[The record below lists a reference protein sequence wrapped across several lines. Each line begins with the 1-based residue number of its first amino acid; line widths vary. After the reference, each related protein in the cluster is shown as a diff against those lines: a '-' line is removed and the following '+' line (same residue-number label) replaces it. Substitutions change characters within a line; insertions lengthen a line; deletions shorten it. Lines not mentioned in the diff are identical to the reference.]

1 MKESRGET
9 RKEDAAEVI
18 SDTRH
23 KEKPVTQDRTA
34 SAPKPN
40 GMPNPLKGLQL
51 SLYPIIKEH

>member
-9 RKEDAAEVI
+9 RKEGADEVI
-18 SDTRH
+18 SDGRH
-23 KEKPVTQDRTA
+23 KESPITQDRTA

-40 GMPNPLKGLQL
+40 GMPNPVKGLRL